1 MPMIKLEKRYPH
13 IADEDFAEIFN
24 AGYLQG
30 WENARKKAIPIE
42 LYEQIKGERDVAIE
56 QLKSLNVEL
65 FEKPYRKAIPVEWID
80 GYIKRRANDVNIY
93 AEILFISDMVKEWEK
108 ENETNR

>member
-1 MPMIKLEKRYPH
+1 MPEIRLVKKYPH
-13 IADEDFAEIFN
+13 IKDEDVTRIFQD
-24 AGYLQG
+24 GYMKG

-65 FEKPYRKAIPVEWID
+65 FEKPYRKAIPIEWLRMWFTKEASFI
-80 GYIKRRANDVNIY
+80 GIVLMG
-93 AEILFISDMVKEWEK
+93 EIESAWEK
-108 ENETNR
+108 ENDS